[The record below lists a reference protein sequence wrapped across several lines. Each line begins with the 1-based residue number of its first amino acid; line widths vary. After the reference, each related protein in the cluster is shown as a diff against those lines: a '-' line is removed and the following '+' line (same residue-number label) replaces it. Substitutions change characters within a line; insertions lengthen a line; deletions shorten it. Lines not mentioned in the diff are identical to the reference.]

1 MAIPSQ
7 KMRLRAAK
15 QMAVGFYICRI
26 NSLIFLKPELNMKK
40 LIFGMLA
47 VASLGLGS
55 CGEKLLTEA
64 EIAAAVAKGVEAQT
78 AAVTAEMD
86 SKCQADFDAR
96 VTAEAQRIVEDTR
109 AAQEA
114 EKAAAMEAAKAAK
127 GKKK

>member
-1 MAIPSQ
+1 
-7 KMRLRAAK
+7 
-15 QMAVGFYICRI
+15 
-26 NSLIFLKPELNMKK
+26 MKK

-47 VASLGLGS
+47 VAALGLGS

-64 EIAAAVAKGVEAQT
+64 EIAAAVATGVSAQT
-78 AAVTAEMD
+78 AAVNTDMD
-86 SKCQADFDAR
+86 TKCQADFDAR

-114 EKAAAMEAAKAAK
+114 EKAAQMEAEKAAKAAK

>member
-1 MAIPSQ
+1 
-7 KMRLRAAK
+7 
-15 QMAVGFYICRI
+15 
-26 NSLIFLKPELNMKK
+26 MKK

-47 VASLGLGS
+47 VTALGLGS

-78 AAVTAEMD
+78 AAVTTEMD
-86 SKCQADFDAR
+86 TKCQADFEAR
-96 VTAEAQRIVEDTR
+96 VTAEAQRIVEDTH

-114 EKAAAMEAAKAAK
+114 EKAAKMEADKAAKAVK

>member
-1 MAIPSQ
+1 
-7 KMRLRAAK
+7 
-15 QMAVGFYICRI
+15 
-26 NSLIFLKPELNMKK
+26 MKK